1 MKLSIIFGVA
11 ANLAIL
17 VIAMPSSKG
26 GLLERQDSGRTRGRQ
41 RQGRG
46 FHTQRPRGIPGKL
59 APLIAIPLEN
69 ACPPR
74 RCAMETVTVAAS
86 RGFTVGDM
94 EMLVGSVVI
103 IAAAAWV
110 LFSKMKHLRE
120 RHEESR
126 T

>member
-1 MKLSIIFGVA
+1 MSQIRYPVRQQPSI
-11 ANLAIL
+11 
-17 VIAMPSSKG
+17 PW
-26 GLLERQDSGRTRGRQ
+26 
-41 RQGRG
+41 
-46 FHTQRPRGIPGKL
+46 KL
-59 APLIAIPLEN
+59 APLIAIPLEI

-94 EMLVGSVVI
+94 EMLVGSAVI
-103 IAAAAWV
+103 IAAVAWM

>member
-1 MKLSIIFGVA
+1 MSQIRY
-11 ANLAIL
+11 
-17 VIAMPSSKG
+17 P
-26 GLLERQDSGRTRGRQ
+26 GR
-41 RQGRG
+41 
-46 FHTQRPRGIPGKL
+46 RPRRIPGKL

-94 EMLVGSVVI
+94 DMLVGSVVI